1 MTSPPAASFDVAA
14 LIAAS
19 GFVQS
24 VFSVFLTTSVEVILV
39 LPYSLS
45 KEMSFLFRSFAKKA
59 EWEDTEKNGTQAVKF
74 FR

>member
-1 MTSPPAASFDVAA
+1 MAA

-19 GFVQS
+19 EFVLS
-24 VFSVFLTTSVEVILV
+24 VFSVFLITSVEVILV

-59 EWEDTEKNGTQAVKF
+59 ESDDTEKTGTQAVKF
-74 FR
+74 FRY